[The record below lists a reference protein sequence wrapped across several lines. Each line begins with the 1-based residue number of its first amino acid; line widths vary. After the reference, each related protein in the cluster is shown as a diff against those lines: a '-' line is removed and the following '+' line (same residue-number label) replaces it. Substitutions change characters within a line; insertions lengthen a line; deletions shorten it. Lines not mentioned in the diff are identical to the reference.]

1 MATAASTLRFPLPSA
16 PPSHLS
22 AQRTPALRLCSS
34 FRRPTVRVSA
44 VAASASAPSTSAS
57 GIVLVDRSESEKV
70 NRLKS
75 TYLEK
80 VVPLLKEEF
89 GYANVHEVP
98 KIEKIVVNCGMGDAE
113 QNSKGLE
120 AAMKDLA
127 LITGQR
133 PVKTKA
139 KKSIASFKLRE
150 GTVVGIAVT
159 LRGNIMYSFLD
170 RLINLGLPRTRDFQG
185 VNPNSFDGHGN
196 YSIGF
201 RDQSVFPEIRYE
213 ALGKQKGMDVCIT
226 TTANTDNEAQ
236 RLLALLGMPLRVGG
250 GGPTVV
256 IRKKKRKAAHF
267 DGKSKGRKRQLKL
280 PKTRPGDGITKK
292 LQVTTSKER
301 IDATCDNK
309 PINLNISNPGIIIG
323 RGGQPN

>member
-1 MATAASTLRFPLPSA
+1 MAI
-16 PPSHLS
+16 
-22 AQRTPALRLCSS
+22 
-34 FRRPTVRVSA
+34 
-44 VAASASAPSTSAS
+44 AASASAVRFSLLAAQPPHLPTHWEPAIRLSSTTTRQAVRASAAAASPPSLAS
-57 GIVLVDRSESEKV
+57 SPTGIVLVDRTEAEKV
-70 NRLKS
+70 NRLK
-75 TYLEK
+75 TAFLEK

-89 GYANVHEVP
+89 SYKNIHEVP
-98 KIEKIVVNCGMGDAE
+98 KIEKVVVNCGMGDAE

-139 KKSIASFKLRE
+139 KNSIAAFKLRE
-150 GTVVGIAVT
+150 GATVGIAVT
-159 LRGNIMYSFLD
+159 LRGNVMYSFLD

-201 RDQSVFPEIRYE
+201 RDQSVFPEIRHE

-226 TTANTDNEAQ
+226 TTAKTDNEAQ
-236 RLLALLGMPLRVGG
+236 RLLALLGMPFRQGG

-256 IRKKKRKAAHF
+256 VHKKKRKAAHF
-267 DGKSKGRKRQLKL
+267 DSKSRGRK
-280 PKTRPGDGITKK
+280 
-292 LQVTTSKER
+292 
-301 IDATCDNK
+301 
-309 PINLNISNPGIIIG
+309 
-323 RGGQPN
+323 